1 MRQLDRGRRSSRGG
15 QACTLSFLLSC
26 SHPHTQLHNPES
38 SGKEPPK
45 TFTFDQVYDWNSRQD
60 TIFEITAKPIVD
72 ACMDGYNGE
81 KLCAPHRRS
90 RQAGKQERAQE
101 G

>member
-1 MRQLDRGRRSSRGG
+1 MAFDGSCCGVLVLQLRNPGISDR
-15 QACTLSFLLSC
+15 
-26 SHPHTQLHNPES
+26 
-38 SGKEPPK
+38 EPSK

-81 KLCAPHRRS
+81 
-90 RQAGKQERAQE
+90 
-101 G
+101 